1 MSGEVQCFMSMEV
14 TKSLPKTCSESIF
27 FLIPRIE
34 SMPSPP
40 PMGEAKRVDDSAS
53 PPEDLKY
60 PLVGRVV

>member
-1 MSGEVQCFMSMEV
+1 
-14 TKSLPKTCSESIF
+14 
-27 FLIPRIE
+27 
-34 SMPSPP
+34 MPSPP